1 MDPKWIQ
8 ILVILVFCQKMTSG
22 TEDRV
27 VKEGET
33 VEIKCKL
40 AEMLS
45 MVIWFRVLD
54 HSGMEFIASFSRDGT
69 KKSPTPLSP
78 NFSLLKMDKQILT
91 LNSFKKA
98 RDGGVYACA
107 TIKSNELKFGEV
119 TRLIGGEFCFPQV
132 WSQRDRVNHAF
143 QHHFTPLLSSVVENK
158 VEVTTRS
165 PLAATSA
172 QTLGPTTTAC
182 ACHNSNRQGETGLP
196 VFCSIIILGPLAGG
210 CGLLLLLLIVTTL
223 YCHRIRTRRCPH
235 HYKKKKLRTVAPGKQ
250 MMTNRNV

>member
-119 TRLIGGEFCFPQV
+119 TRLIG
-132 WSQRDRVNHAF
+132 
-143 QHHFTPLLSSVVENK
+143 ENK